1 MDANTKKLRDTYL
14 DWALSHSSDGVRIY
28 ERKPDR
34 FRFESDFAIGELNF
48 YDLEKYVAELQ
59 ITDRKTDEAAFFLHF
74 ELNSLDYAKELFEE
88 FWDTY
93 ETMRD
98 QRKVRVLLSCTSA
111 ITTSYMA
118 NKLNE
123 TAELLSLDFTFS
135 AVSYMNIYERSDE
148 NDMVLLAPQIASEA
162 VRLTEALPNLPVLCI
177 PPRLF
182 ATYDAPAVLEYVR
195 DNWKK
200 HLSRERQAAQK
211 KSVADIDNDLTIL
224 TIALLPQG
232 KHKFRIYYRY
242 YKKGMPDVEETVVKS
257 HLKLVEDLCDILD
270 TAACRHKKYDCIGIS
285 VGGVPKNGRLEL
297 PCQIDP
303 DFDLEG
309 FLTRRYHVPVLIKNN
324 ANMAA
329 LGFFARHSHYRD
341 LAFLSVPP
349 GYRHGGVGSIVNGAL
364 SEGSHS
370 IAGEVKYL
378 LMHPYEEG
386 CASNFTLLPEETLDV
401 VEEYVRS
408 IISINDPEIIVIR
421 CAQITDMKVLDE
433 RLRRYIP
440 ADYMPKL
447 RKASDD
453 DALEYML
460 LGIMM
465 LCISDHGERKHDESH
480 IIETKTSA

>member
-1 MDANTKKLRDTYL
+1 MDANTKKLRDIYL
-14 DWALSHSSDGVRIY
+14 DWALSHSSDGVRVY
-28 ERKPDR
+28 EKKPDR

-59 ITDRKTDEAAFFLHF
+59 ITDRKTDETAFFLHF
-74 ELNSLDYAKELFEE
+74 ELNSLDYAKELFSE

-93 ETMRD
+93 EMMRD
-98 QRKVRVLLSCTSA
+98 QKKVRVLLSCTSA

-118 NKLNE
+118 DKLNMA
-123 TAELLSLDFTFS
+123 AELLSLDFTFS
-135 AVSYMNIYERSDE
+135 AVSYMNIYEKSDE
-148 NDMVLLAPQIASEA
+148 NDMVLLAPQIVSEA
-162 VRLTEALPNLPVLCI
+162 ARLSEALPGLPVLCI

-182 ATYDAPAVLEYVR
+182 ATYDAPAVLEFVR
-195 DNWKK
+195 DNWKD
-200 HLSRERQAAQK
+200 HLTRDRQAIQK

-242 YKKGMPDVEETVVKS
+242 YKKGVPEVEEIVVKS
-257 HLKLVEDLCDILD
+257 HLKLVKDLCDILD
-270 TAACRHKKYDCIGIS
+270 TASCRHKKYDRIGIS
-285 VGGVPKNGRLEL
+285 IGGVPKNGRLEL
-297 PCQIDP
+297 PCRIDP

-309 FLTRRYHVPVLIKNN
+309 FLTERYHVPVLIKNN
-324 ANMAA
+324 VNTAA
-329 LGFFARHSHYRD
+329 LGFFARHSHYQN

-349 GYRHGGVGSIVNGAL
+349 GYRHGGVGSIVNGVL
-364 SEGSHS
+364 SEGSHN

-378 LMHPYEEG
+378 QLHRYKEG
-386 CASNFTLLPEETLDV
+386 SVSNFALLPDETLDV

-421 CAQITDMKVLDE
+421 SAQITDMSVLDE

-440 ADYMPKL
+440 ADCMPKL
-447 RKASDD
+447 RKAGDD
-453 DALEYML
+453 DTLEYML

-465 LCISDHGERKHDESH
+465 LCISERV
-480 IIETKTSA
+480 